1 MTVEASTQGRHTAA
15 AHNSP
20 GFPVPIMNRFFLIA
34 AAVGLLAIAV
44 GVLALGA
51 FPPDPRPQ
59 PVQKV
64 LPNDKFQTH

>member
-1 MTVEASTQGRHTAA
+1 
-15 AHNSP
+15 
-20 GFPVPIMNRFFLIA
+20 MNRFFLIVV
-34 AAVGLLAIAV
+34 AVGLVAIAV

-51 FPPDPRPQ
+51 FPPTPNPQ